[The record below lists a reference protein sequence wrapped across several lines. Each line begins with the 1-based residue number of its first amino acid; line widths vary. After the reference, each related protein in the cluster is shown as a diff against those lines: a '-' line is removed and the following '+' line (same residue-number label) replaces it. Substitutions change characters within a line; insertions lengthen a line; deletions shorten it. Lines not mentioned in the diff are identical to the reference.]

1 MGSVSSLVN
10 DALNCPACCTI
21 SLLVIWVWVKIFT
34 GEYQER
40 YFTISR
46 DSLLLKK
53 EYWRILTAP
62 VTHSTFLELFFN
74 VTVLWN
80 CRLVELN
87 FGSLFF
93 LKYWVLL
100 SISEL
105 LLAFLLIDFM
115 TRLTGP
121 SQLSNISLMGCA
133 GINLAWLG
141 FQSLNIL
148 NFPIKKSFVLLG
160 FFSFPPV
167 FAPLVMIIVYS
178 LVCPKQT
185 IFSQFGG
192 LVSGYLLAFGL
203 LQFLSSTYWSL
214 CFLFNIVLLVAVS
227 IVNRAEVLNNPEARL
242 ERGADSDDV
251 LSVIPLA
258 NVSDSSSSSRF
269 SSAFQQ
275 SASTDLEEGFVPFL
289 DRDDNDND
297 ANDDDDADTATHET
311 RPLLVTQTSLH
322 RVPTSRDGSSSGA
335 NTSALIRDHH
345 DDDDDDGV
353 GNNSHQS
360 STAASNI
367 SFSNATTLNSRYR
380 VHSGQ
385 GLSDHNSS
393 TVRYRSESDLLEM
406 EESFV

>member
-10 DALNCPACCTI
+10 DALDCPACCTI

-297 ANDDDDADTATHET
+297 AND
-311 RPLLVTQTSLH
+311 V
-322 RVPTSRDGSSSGA
+322 VDG
-335 NTSALIRDHH
+335 
-345 DDDDDDGV
+345 
-353 GNNSHQS
+353 
-360 STAASNI
+360 
-367 SFSNATTLNSRYR
+367 
-380 VHSGQ
+380 
-385 GLSDHNSS
+385 
-393 TVRYRSESDLLEM
+393 
-406 EESFV
+406 